1 MKDFN
6 YKTAFLLGLGFFGI
20 SAVWAAYNSFVPVI
34 LKNLALSNAMIGLIM
49 TIDNILAVTVQP
61 AIGALSDRT
70 NTAIGRRKP
79 FIMAGAPAAVICFA
93 MIPFVNNLYL
103 LAAVILLMNL
113 GMAIYRS
120 PVIALMPDTFE
131 PQHRS
136 RANGIINLMGGIGA
150 LITFFIAGSLFDIS
164 RRGAF
169 ILVACTLLVS
179 IFFLVILIREKP
191 DMTYEMEEKSDG
203 RLERSSIWAFFF
215 AGMTFCIL
223 YFGGFLSHTLAE
235 IFGGNVQR
243 SLIAGMVV
251 FAFIIY
257 KIIAGEIETGVLKF
271 FLAIFL
277 WFFGYNAIETFFTL
291 YCKEEIGLGPG
302 KGTILLGIFSLGFII
317 AAVPSGIL
325 SVKIGRRKMIVFGL
339 LALAA
344 ISILISLSANVILIG
359 ILMFAGGAAWAAVNI
374 NAYPA
379 VCDSAPIGRL
389 GRFTGY
395 YYFFSM
401 LAQTLSP
408 PANGILIDLTG
419 SYKTV
424 FVTAAVFFVAAVP
437 MTLFLTKKKEN

>member
-6 YKTAFLLGLGFFGI
+6 YKTAFFLGLGFFGI

-34 LKNLALSNAMIGLIM
+34 LKNFALSNAMIGLIM
-49 TIDNILAVTVQP
+49 TIDNILAVTIQP

-70 NTAIGRRKP
+70 NTSYGRRKP
-79 FIMAGAPAAVICFA
+79 FIITGAPVAVICFA
-93 MIPFVNNLYL
+93 MIPFINNLYL

-113 GMAIYRS
+113 AMAIYRS

-136 RANGIINLMGGIGA
+136 RANGVINLMGGLGA
-150 LITFFIAGSLFDIS
+150 LITFFIAGYLFDLS
-164 RRGAF
+164 RQRAF
-169 ILVACTLLVS
+169 IIVAGILFVS
-179 IFFLVILIREKP
+179 VFFLVILIREKP
-191 DMTYEMEEKSDG
+191 EMAYEMEEKNDG
-203 RLERSSIWAFFF
+203 RLERSSIWALIF
-215 AGMTFCIL
+215 AGLTFCVL
-223 YFGGFLSHTLAE
+223 YFGGFFKHALAN
-235 IFGGNVQR
+235 IFGSNAEG
-243 SLIAGMVV
+243 SLIVGLAV
-251 FAFIIY
+251 FAFVIY

-271 FLAIFL
+271 FLSIFF

-291 YCKEEIGLGPG
+291 YCKEEIGLSPG
-302 KGTILLGIFSLGFII
+302 KGTILLGVFSLGFIL

-325 SVKIGRRKMIVFGL
+325 SVKIGRRKMITIGL

-344 ISILISLSANVILIG
+344 VSILIYLSANVIVIG
-359 ILMFAGGAAWAAVNI
+359 ILMFTGGAAWAAVNI
-374 NAYPA
+374 NAYP
-379 VCDSAPIGRL
+379 VICDSAPIGRL

-408 PANGILIDLTG
+408 PANGILIDISG

-424 FVTAAVFFVAAVP
+424 FVTAAVFFLAAV
-437 MTLFLTKKKEN
+437 LLTKFLPEKAEY